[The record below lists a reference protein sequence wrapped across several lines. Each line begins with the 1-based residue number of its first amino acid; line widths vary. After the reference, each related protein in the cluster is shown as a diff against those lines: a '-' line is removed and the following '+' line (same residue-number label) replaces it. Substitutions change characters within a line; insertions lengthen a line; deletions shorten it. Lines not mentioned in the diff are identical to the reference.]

1 MNVMNLILNRPRLAA
16 GLITALVLT
25 ICSLLVVASFLATP
39 ERYFQPAEAT
49 QETLNDEQII
59 AGWVDLDRPSYH
71 IGEVIHQQL
80 RVLYRSDKVVPDID
94 NLRRRMSFFPLENRN
109 LTETV
114 INHSDQVVEIILD
127 YELQAVRVE
136 PQQTYRI
143 DPFILYY
150 SNADQ
155 GDDNVFSYTIQTPVV
170 HIGSFYPDNI
180 DRIVLHGV
188 KGPLETAR
196 HLRRS
201 IPAGSGVILLA
212 VAGLLLW
219 HFGRRRSI
227 QELSEAEQLWRVFMS
242 IQSTDLNNRICL
254 LNYEQVFTRLL
265 YLQTGVTPESFW
277 SGVDP
282 DDELWRPLAIEARK
296 ILIDNY
302 QAQEPDL
309 AGIDTIKSILEER
322 LAALVEESRL
332 NIEQQPTFGQRISQ
346 QPPVIIHAAITTLI
360 AVILL
365 ALAALP
371 DLWLSGELKDYN
383 RMMADIQSDD
393 TNENHYLEL
402 SAMGDRAT
410 NNIVKFSAL
419 YNAGTLRSENSFSM
433 FNPEDEK
440 LILNTAIRAD
450 SVEDLFMVLL
460 EDGPFDEE
468 SQIVTV
474 LLNGVEQLRRAQL
487 DLQAAIRINPY
498 DNDALRN
505 HELILKRRA
514 LILARLGEIRQFY
527 RAQKDG
533 EEQEALSDQGIIN
546 LLEAEL
552 PEDDDEQASGKDD
565 RGYMILERF

>member
-127 YELQAVRVE
+127 YELQAVQVE

-227 QELSEAEQLWRVFMS
+227 QELSEAEQLWRVFTS

-309 AGIDTIKSILEER
+309 AGIDTIKSILEKR

-565 RGYMILERF
+565 RVYMILERF

>member
-1 MNVMNLILNRPRLAA
+1 MNVMNLILKRPRLAA

-227 QELSEAEQLWRVFMS
+227 QELSEAEQLWRVFTS

>member
-1 MNVMNLILNRPRLAA
+1 MNVMNLILKRPRLAA

-39 ERYFQPAEAT
+39 VRYFQPADAT

-59 AGWVDLDRPSYH
+59 AGWVGLDRPSYH
-71 IGEVIHQQL
+71 VGEVIHQQL

-114 INHSDQVVEIILD
+114 INHPDQVVEIILD
-127 YELQAVRVE
+127 YELQAVQVE

-170 HIGSFYPDNI
+170 HIGSFYPDKI

-196 HLRRS
+196 HLRQS

-219 HFGRRRSI
+219 HYGRRRSI
-227 QELSEAEQLWRVFMS
+227 HELSEAEQLWRVFTS
-242 IQSTDLNNRICL
+242 IQSTELNNRICL

-282 DDELWRPLAIEARK
+282 DDELWQPLAIEARK

-309 AGIDTIKSILEER
+309 AGIDTIKSILEKR

-383 RMMADIQSDD
+383 RMMTDIQSDD